1 MATKPFRKS
10 IVTPVGVAVYPHVT
24 PGSPDSKFG
33 DPVYKCNLRLE
44 GEDATQFIAKIEEM
58 KVQAMKHL
66 GVKDLIVPI
75 VPALDDDKN
84 VIPGAFD
91 VKTKAKAFF
100 KQADGSMVEN
110 HLTVVDAKK
119 QPYDVSNGAIWG
131 GSKLKLALNVGAVST
146 SIYSGLMLRINAVQV
161 IDLVTGGQG
170 GANAFDKEDGFT
182 AEPKPAVT
190 VAEGEDE
197 TIDF

>member
-1 MATKPFRKS
+1 M
-10 IVTPVGVAVYPHVT
+10 V
-24 PGSPDSKFG
+24 
-33 DPVYKCNLRLE
+33 
-44 GEDATQFIAKIEEM
+44 
-58 KVQAMKHL
+58 HL

-84 VIPGAFD
+84 EIPGSYD
-91 VKTKAKAFF
+91 VKTKAKAHF
-100 KQADGSMVEN
+100 KQADGSLIEN
-110 HLTVVDAKK
+110 NITIVDAQKN
-119 QPYDVSNGAIWG
+119 PMDASAGAIWG

-197 TIDF
+197 SIDF

>member
-1 MATKPFRKS
+1 MADKPFRKT
-10 IVTPVGVAVYPHVT
+10 IVTPVGTAIYPHLT
-24 PGSPDSKFG
+24 APDAKFG
-33 DPVYKCNLRLE
+33 DPVYKCNLRLT

-58 KVQAMKHL
+58 KQQAMEHL

-84 VIPGAFD
+84 EIPGAFD

-110 HLTVVDAKK
+110 NLTIVDAQKN
-119 QPYDVSNGAIWG
+119 PYDAANGAIWG

-161 IDLVTGGQG
+161 LDLVTGGQG
-170 GANAFDKEDGFT
+170 GANAFDKEDGFI
-182 AEPKPAVT
+182 AEPKPTPVM
-190 VAEGEDE
+190 AEGGDE
-197 TIDF
+197 IDF

>member
-1 MATKPFRKS
+1 MADKPFRKT
-10 IVTPVGVAVYPHVT
+10 IVTPVGTAIYPHLT
-24 PGSPDSKFG
+24 APDAKFG
-33 DPVYKCNLRLE
+33 DPVYKCNLRLT

-58 KVQAMKHL
+58 KQQAMEHL
-66 GVKDLIVPI
+66 GVKDLVVPI
-75 VPALDDDKN
+75 VPALDDDKKE
-84 VIPGAFD
+84 IPGAFD

-110 HLTVVDAKK
+110 NLTIVDAKK
-119 QPYDVSNGAIWG
+119 QPYDASNGAIWG
-131 GSKLKLALNVGAVST
+131 GSKLKLALNVGAVAT
-146 SIYSGLMLRINAVQV
+146 SIYTGLMLRINAVQV

-170 GANAFDKEDGFT
+170 GANSFDVEDGYE
-182 AEPKPAVT
+182 AESKPKVT

>member
-1 MATKPFRKS
+1 MAVKPFRKT
-10 IVTPVGVAVYPHVT
+10 IVTPVGTAIYPHIT
-24 PGSPDSKFG
+24 APDAKFG
-33 DPVYKCNLRLE
+33 DPVYKCNLRLT

-58 KVQAMKHL
+58 KVQAMEHL

-84 VIPGAFD
+84 EIPGAFD

-110 HLTVVDAKK
+110 NLTIVDAQKN
-119 QPYDVSNGAIWG
+119 PYDAANGAIWG

-146 SIYSGLMLRINAVQV
+146 SIYSGLMLRITAVQV
-161 IDLVTGGQG
+161 IDLVTGSQG
-170 GANAFDKEDGFT
+170 GANAFDVEDGFT
-182 AEPKPAVT
+182 AESKPAP
-190 VAEGEDE
+190 VATADGDE
-197 TIDF
+197 IDF

>member
-10 IVTPVGVAVYPHVT
+10 IVTPVGTAIYPHIT
-24 PGSPDSKFG
+24 APDAKFG
-33 DPVYKCNLRLE
+33 DPVYKCNLRLT

-58 KVQAMKHL
+58 KVQAMEHL

-84 VIPGAFD
+84 EIPGAFD

-110 HLTVVDAKK
+110 NLTIVDAQKN
-119 QPYDVSNGAIWG
+119 PYDSANGAIWG

-146 SIYSGLMLRINAVQV
+146 SIYSGLMLRITAVQV
-161 IDLVTGGQG
+161 LDLVTGGQG
-170 GANAFDKEDGFT
+170 GASAFDKEDGFT
-182 AEPKPAVT
+182 AEPKPAPV
-190 VAEGEDE
+190 VAEGGDD
-197 TIDF
+197 IDF

>member
-58 KVQAMKHL
+58 KVQAMEHL

-182 AEPKPAVT
+182 AEPKPEPV
-190 VAEGEDE
+190 VAEGGDE
-197 TIDF
+197 IDF

>member
-1 MATKPFRKS
+1 MALKPFRKS
-10 IVTPVGVAVYPHVT
+10 IVTPVGTAIYPHLT
-24 PGSPDSKFG
+24 APDAKFG
-33 DPVYKCNLRLE
+33 DPVYKCNLRLT

-58 KVQAMKHL
+58 KEQAMAHL

-84 VIPGAFD
+84 EIPGAFD

-100 KQADGSMVEN
+100 KQADGSVVEN
-110 HLTVVDAKK
+110 NLTIVDAQKN
-119 QPYDVSNGAIWG
+119 PYDAANGAIWG
-131 GSKLKLALNVGAVST
+131 GSKVKLALNVGAVST

-161 IDLVTGGQG
+161 LDLVTGGQG

-182 AEPKPAVT
+182 AEPKPTPV
-190 VAEGEDE
+190 VAEGGDD
-197 TIDF
+197 IDF

>member
-10 IVTPVGVAVYPHVT
+10 LVTPVGVAIYPWLNT
-24 PGSPDSKFG
+24 PDSRFG
-33 DPVYKCNLRLE
+33 DPTYKVNLRLT
-44 GEDATQFIAKIEEM
+44 GEDATKFIAQVDALKEEA
-58 KVQAMKHL
+58 KAHL
-66 GVKDLIVPI
+66 GVEDLIVPI

-84 VIPGAFD
+84 EIPGAYD
-91 VKTKAKAFF
+91 VKTKAKAHF
-100 KQADGSMVEN
+100 KQADGSLVDN
-110 HLTVVDAKK
+110 HITIVDAHKN
-119 QPYDVSNGAIWG
+119 PMDESAGTIWG

-182 AEPKPAVT
+182 AEPKPAVV

-197 TIDF
+197 SIDF

>member
-10 IVTPVGVAVYPHVT
+10 IVTPVGTAIYPHLTT
-24 PGSPDSKFG
+24 PDAKWGEPT
-33 DPVYKCNLRLE
+33 YKCNLRLT

-58 KVQAMKHL
+58 KVQAMEHL

-84 VIPGAFD
+84 EIPGAFD

-110 HLTVVDAKK
+110 NLTIVDSQKN
-119 QPYDVSNGAIWG
+119 PYDASNGAIWG

-146 SIYSGLMLRINAVQV
+146 SIYSGLMLRISACQV
-161 IDLVTGGQG
+161 IDLVTGSQG

-182 AEPKPAVT
+182 AEPKPT
-190 VAEGEDE
+190 PVATADGDE
-197 TIDF
+197 IDF

>member
-1 MATKPFRKS
+1 MATKPFRKT
-10 IVTPVGVAVYPHVT
+10 IVTPVGTAIYPHLT
-24 PGSPDSKFG
+24 APDAKFG
-33 DPVYKCNLRLE
+33 DPVYKCNLRLT

-58 KVQAMKHL
+58 KVQAMEHL

-75 VPALDDDKN
+75 VPALDDDKQP
-84 VIPGAFD
+84 IPGAFD

-110 HLTVVDAKK
+110 NLTIVDSQKN
-119 QPYDVSNGAIWG
+119 PYDAANGAIWG
-131 GSKLKLALNVGAVST
+131 GSKVKLALNVGAVST
-146 SIYSGLMLRINAVQV
+146 AVYSGLMLRITACQV

-170 GANAFDKEDGFT
+170 GANSFDVEDGYE
-182 AEPKPAVT
+182 AESKPVAK